1 MEGNMTELLNEAD
14 LPEIKRVEI
23 DPKTLSLFTDE
34 DEFTDLAVQLLVEAG
49 SYVVLAHSL
58 MDSEGGWNREDAILG
73 GLMVR
78 LYKLISALLDQVCQ
92 RKAEIA
98 QIMCRLSFEAV
109 VDVRYLLRKMD
120 AELADDFVRSSYRQ
134 ERILRDQIAER
145 IAVRD
150 GEMLPVEDRMLKSIN
165 RAADMAG
172 ISLDDVSTKRRDW
185 GGKNTR
191 AKANE
196 VFGDD
201 LAYIGAFGGMSQS
214 VHGSWGDLMQFHL
227 ETEDGK
233 RFAPRSEWGHPR
245 PQLLTTITFLSASAV
260 DEFFGYWDE
269 ELQARFRPD
278 LKDLQN
284 RLRTLIAGHEEYLSG
299 KEWPAIR

>member
-1 MEGNMTELLNEAD
+1 MTDLLNEAN

-23 DPKTLSLFTDE
+23 DLEALRLLTDE
-34 DEFTDLAVQLLVEAG
+34 QEFTGLAVQLLIEAG

-92 RKAEIA
+92 HRAEIA
-98 QIMCRLSFEAV
+98 QIMCRLAFEAV
-109 VDVRYLLRKMD
+109 VDIRYLLRKMD
-120 AELADDFVRSSYRQ
+120 AELAEDFVRTSYRQ
-134 ERILRDQIAER
+134 ERILRDQISER
-145 IAVRD
+145 IRARN
-150 GEMLPVEDRMLKSIN
+150 GEMLPIEDRMLKSID
-165 RAADMAG
+165 RAVAMSG

-191 AKANE
+191 AKAKE

-227 ETEDGK
+227 KTEDGK
-233 RFAPRSEWGHPR
+233 RFGPHSEWGHPR
-245 PQLLTTITFLSASAV
+245 PQLLTTIIFLSASAV
-260 DEFFGYWDE
+260 DEFFAYWDE
-269 ELQARFRPD
+269 ELQARFQPD
-278 LKDLQN
+278 LTDLQH

-299 KEWPAIR
+299 KEWPAI